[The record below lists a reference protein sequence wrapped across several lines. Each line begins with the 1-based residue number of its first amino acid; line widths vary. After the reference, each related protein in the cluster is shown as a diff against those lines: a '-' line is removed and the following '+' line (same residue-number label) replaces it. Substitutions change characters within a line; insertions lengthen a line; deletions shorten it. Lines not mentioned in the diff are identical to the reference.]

1 MVYGD
6 DVDVLRPEQVQATNR
21 MEPDMHARI
30 ALTALAALIA
40 AACGGASGPQDA
52 AVEASPVAL
61 FSDDPGRTRLGELRY
76 AGGLELTS
84 DHEAFGGWSAMELS
98 ADGARLL
105 ALSDSATW
113 MTARLSYENG
123 ALSGLDQVR
132 LAPLLGPDGGPLGGQ
147 SADAEGLA
155 SLGDGRYAV
164 SFEREHRIAL
174 FQIGEDWSGLETA
187 TETAF
192 PAPPGADRLRDNAGM
207 EALAINGT
215 RLYAGVEDPIVSGQP
230 HTLWVYDLA
239 APAAPPRALFLEIEP
254 GFGLTAMTFGPDGAL
269 YLVERFWS
277 RDTGN
282 TIHVSRLS
290 PAQIE
295 AAASAPLQP
304 ERLAEIGPQ
313 MTVDNIEAA
322 AFAEVDGAPLLLL
335 MSDDNFNAAQRTL
348 LLAFRLD
355 L

>member
-1 MVYGD
+1 MT
-6 DVDVLRPEQVQATNR
+6 LRAGAIGL
-21 MEPDMHARI
+21 M
-30 ALTALAALIA
+30 ALIM
-40 AACGGASGPQDA
+40 AACGPAEPRGAAVGAS
-52 AVEASPVAL
+52 SVAL
-61 FSDDPGRTRLGELRY
+61 FPDDPGRTRLGGLRY

-84 DHEAFGGWSAMELS
+84 DHPAFGGWSALELS
-98 ADGARLL
+98 ADGEHLL
-105 ALSDSATW
+105 ALSDSGAF
-113 MTARLSYENG
+113 MRARLSYQDG
-123 ALSGLDQVR
+123 APSRLDQVVI
-132 LAPLLGPDGGPLGGQ
+132 APLLGPDGAALSGTR
-147 SADAEGLA
+147 ADAEGLA

-174 FQIGEDWSGLETA
+174 FQIGEDWSGIETA
-187 TETAF
+187 TEAAF
-192 PAPPGADRLRDNAGM
+192 PAPPGADRLRDNAGI
-207 EALAINGT
+207 EALAIDGM

-277 RDTGN
+277 RGAGN

-290 PAQIE
+290 AAQIA

-304 ERLAEIGPQ
+304 ERLAEIGPD

-322 AFAEVDGAPLLLL
+322 AFADVDGAPLLLL

-348 LLAFRLD
+348 LLGFRIEPD
-355 L
+355 TSPEP

>member
-1 MVYGD
+1 MPARLRLA
-6 DVDVLRPEQVQATNR
+6 VLTG
-21 MEPDMHARI
+21 
-30 ALTALAALIA
+30 LAALIT
-40 AACGGASGPQDA
+40 AACGAGAGPRDTV
-52 AVEASPVAL
+52 VEASSVAL
-61 FSDDPGRTRLGELRY
+61 FPDDPGRTRLGGLRY

-84 DHEAFGGWSAMELS
+84 AHPAFGGWSALELS
-98 ADGARLL
+98 ADGEHLL
-105 ALSDSATW
+105 ALSDSGAFLR
-113 MTARLSYENG
+113 ARLSYQDG
-123 ALSGLDQVR
+123 APSGLDQVVIT
-132 LAPLLGPDGGPLGGQ
+132 PLLGPDGAALSGTR
-147 SADAEGLA
+147 ADAEGLA

-164 SFEREHRIAL
+164 SFERDHRIAVFEL
-174 FQIGEDWSGLETA
+174 GADWSGIETA
-187 TETAF
+187 VETPF
-192 PAPPGADRLRDNAGM
+192 PAPPGADRLRNNAGI
-207 EALAINGT
+207 EALAIDGT

-239 APAAPPRALFLEIEP
+239 APAAPPRALFLAIEP

-277 RDTGN
+277 RDAGN

-290 PAQIE
+290 AAQME

-304 ERLAEIGPQ
+304 ERLAEIGPD

-348 LLAFRLD
+348 LLAFQIEPD
-355 L
+355 TSPAP